1 MRREDGTQPGRI
13 GRRGWGITHETYPD
27 SFRRAAQDH
36 SAPLCKLRWI
46 FAVLCDVLRFPVRPA
61 MKSLLRL
68 LLALATWHIAAPA
81 RLHAEED
88 WQAAGR
94 ALFQSYAD
102 AMQGKNYSVFISNC
116 ETKSRSLFREFT
128 LWQMDLMTNDDLMGV
143 LPYTADGQPIPLKSL
158 IALSDTDFWTI
169 YTDWMR
175 KREMAI
181 ADKARALQGQSGLP
195 LYQMK
200 VLTKY
205 EDTIYMI
212 AGRTYEKPSPVPVPL
227 TVLEA
232 VQEGGK
238 WKLKIP
244 REIIWDALESGRAR
258 TAEIEK
264 EMKSKPYDVRPPLK
278 PPVDTPLPA
287 ASAVPTK

>member
-1 MRREDGTQPGRI
+1 MQNLI
-13 GRRGWGITHETYPD
+13 
-27 SFRRAAQDH
+27 
-36 SAPLCKLRWI
+36 
-46 FAVLCDVLRFPVRPA
+46 
-61 MKSLLRL
+61 RL
-68 LLALATWHIAAPA
+68 LLTTLIFCGAAAPS
-81 RLHAEED
+81 RLRAEED

-94 ALFQSYAD
+94 DLFHSYAE
-102 AMQGKNYSVFISNC
+102 AMQGRSYSTFIGNC
-116 ETKSRSLFREFT
+116 ESKSRSLFREFT
-128 LWQMDLMTNDDLMGV
+128 LWQMDLMTEDDLMGV
-143 LPYTADGQPIPLKSL
+143 LPYNADGKPVPLITL
-158 IALSDTDFWTI
+158 LQMSDEEFWVL

-181 ADKARALQGQSGLP
+181 ADKARTLQGQSGP
-195 LYQMK
+195 PIYKMK

-205 EDTIYMI
+205 QDTLYMI
-212 AGRTYEKPSPVPVPL
+212 AERTYEKPSPVPIPL

-232 VQEGGK
+232 VVEKGK

-264 EMKSKPYDVRPPLK
+264 ELKSKPYDVRPPLK

-287 ASAVPTK
+287 VGAPQPK

>member
-1 MRREDGTQPGRI
+1 MKTV
-13 GRRGWGITHETYPD
+13 
-27 SFRRAAQDH
+27 FRFLL
-36 SAPLCKLRWI
+36 PVL
-46 FAVLCDVLRFPVRPA
+46 AVFVVASPVRL
-61 MKSLLRL
+61 K
-68 LLALATWHIAAPA
+68 
-81 RLHAEED
+81 AEED

-94 ALFQSYAD
+94 DLFASYAD
-102 AMQGKNYSVFISNC
+102 AMQGKNYSVFIGNC

-128 LWQMDLMTNDDLMGV
+128 LWQMDLMTEEDLMGA
-143 LPYTADGQPIPLKSL
+143 LPYDQDGRPVPLITL
-158 IALSDTDFWTI
+158 LQMTDAQFWTL

-181 ADKARALQGQSGLP
+181 ADQARALQGQSGVPTYKL
-195 LYQMK
+195 K

-205 EDTIYMI
+205 QDTLYMI
-212 AGRTYEKPSPVPVPL
+212 AERNYDKPSPVPIPL

-232 VQEGGK
+232 IQENGK

-258 TAEIEK
+258 TAQIEK
-264 EMKSKPYDVRPPLK
+264 ENKYKPYNVKPPLK

-287 ASAVPTK
+287 TGAAPPK